1 MTMEGGS
8 GPRQPLVL
16 MSSQLSET
24 SAPEQPAARRVPS
37 AEKVWRDILSGRW
50 IVLRHRDE
58 NGRRYL
64 YVQESTRE
72 GSAAGNLTE
81 RERLVVSYRAYGQGL
96 KRIAYEL
103 GVSVPTVTRCLSKA
117 LQKLG
122 LNSDMELPAV
132 FGAGLRNRRRG

>member
-1 MTMEGGS
+1 M
-8 GPRQPLVL
+8 
-16 MSSQLSET
+16 
-24 SAPEQPAARRVPS
+24 PS

-50 IVLRHRDE
+50 IVLRHREE

-64 YVQESTRE
+64 YVQASGRA
-72 GSAAGNLTE
+72 GRAADLTE

-96 KRIAYEL
+96 KRIAFEL

-122 LNSDMELPAV
+122 LSSDMELPAV
-132 FGAGLRNRRRG
+132 FGAGLRNQRRG

>member
-1 MTMEGGS
+1 
-8 GPRQPLVL
+8 
-16 MSSQLSET
+16 MSSESAEV
-24 SAPEQPAARRVPS
+24 SAPEPFRPRRMPS
-37 AEKVWRDILSGRW
+37 ADKLWRDILSGRW
-50 IVLRHRDE
+50 VVLRHRDE

-64 YVQESTRE
+64 YVQESSRQ
-72 GSAAGNLTE
+72 GRAAADLTE

-122 LNSDMELPAV
+122 LTSDMELPAV
-132 FGAGLRNRRRG
+132 FGAGLRNRWRG

>member
-1 MTMEGGS
+1 MTMEGGP
-8 GPRQPLVL
+8 GPRQPKCL
-16 MSSQLSET
+16 MSTQSPET
-24 SAPEQPAARRVPS
+24 AVPEQTRGRRIPS
-37 AEKVWRDILSGRW
+37 ADRLWRDILSGRW

-64 YVQESTRE
+64 YVQESGRE
-72 GSAAGNLTE
+72 GRAAVDLTE

-122 LNSDMELPAV
+122 LSSDMELPAV

>member
-1 MTMEGGS
+1 MDME
-8 GPRQPLVL
+8 L
-16 MSSQLSET
+16 MG
-24 SAPEQPAARRVPS
+24 AAVPENARARRLPS
-37 AEKVWRDILSGRW
+37 AEKLWRDILSGRW

-64 YVQESTRE
+64 YVQPAERE
-72 GSAAGNLTE
+72 GHAASLTE

-103 GVSVPTVTRCLSKA
+103 GVSVPTVTRCLSRA

-122 LNSDMELPAV
+122 LSSDMELPAV
-132 FGAGLRNRRRG
+132 FGAGLRNPRRG